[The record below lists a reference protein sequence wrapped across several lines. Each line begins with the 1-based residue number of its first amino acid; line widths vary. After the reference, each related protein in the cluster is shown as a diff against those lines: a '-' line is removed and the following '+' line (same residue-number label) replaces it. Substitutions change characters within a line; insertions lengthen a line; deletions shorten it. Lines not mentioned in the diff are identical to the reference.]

1 MRTMIVK
8 KSWTRT
14 INSFRMAEAV
24 MNDPTTAILLRWV
37 LTIEKSVVAGSND
50 GRLWESDEVEKKEK
64 WKWDK

>member
-50 GRLWESDEVEKKEK
+50 GRLWESDEVEKKREVK
-64 WKWDK
+64 MR